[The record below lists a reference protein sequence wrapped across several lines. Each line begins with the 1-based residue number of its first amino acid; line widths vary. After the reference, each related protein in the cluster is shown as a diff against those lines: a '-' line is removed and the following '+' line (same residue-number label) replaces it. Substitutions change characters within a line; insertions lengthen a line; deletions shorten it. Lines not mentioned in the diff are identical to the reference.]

1 MNTTIRWPRAERL
14 LFLGR
19 NGYGLCT
26 GLDIFEFEGVVELRP
41 ITSKDRIGRAE
52 ICVPIAAL
60 PRLLQALK
68 GIRRP
73 KKRFQ
78 VRPSAH
84 VK

>member
-19 NGYGLCT
+19 NG
-26 GLDIFEFEGVVELRP
+26 
-41 ITSKDRIGRAE
+41 AE